1 MRYNSLMNVLK
12 LEHFETAGLHAE
24 EIYPGIFTV
33 HEFLTEDEVSKLE
46 LQFST
51 MNEEDWRVS
60 YTESLYRFIEDQY
73 GVTTFEE
80 AQALGHRIDIDGEW
94 VDKNAMIQDLDVRQT
109 INERLAS
116 IFVQF
121 PELELRGAGSIQRQY
136 EGVRLNYHVD
146 SESNPLVVYA
156 AVMYVNGD
164 FEGGELHFPRID
176 VKIKPAARDLIIFPS
191 ADDYLHG
198 VLPVEAGPTRYALPA
213 FINKRTTEENTDDA

>member
-1 MRYNSLMNVLK
+1 MRELRSH
-12 LEHFETAGLHAE
+12 HFERAGLQVE
-24 EIYPGIFTV
+24 EIYPGIFRV
-33 HEFLTEDEVSKLE
+33 PNFLTDEEVDVLQ

-51 MNEEDWRVS
+51 MNEEDWKLS
-60 YTESLYRFIEDQY
+60 YTESLYRFIKDQY
-73 GVTTFEE
+73 GVDTFEE
-80 AQALGHRIDIDGEW
+80 AQALGHRIDIDSNW
-94 VDKNAMIQDLDVRQT
+94 VDKNAMIQDGRISGT

-121 PELELRGAGSIQRQY
+121 PELDLQGAGSIQRQY
-136 EGVRLNYHVD
+136 EGVKLNYHID

-191 ADDYLHG
+191 TDEYLHG
-198 VLPVEAGPTRYALPA
+198 VLPVEAGPIRYALPA
-213 FINKRTTEENTDDA
+213 FINKRTAEENTDAN

>member
-1 MRYNSLMNVLK
+1 MNVLTVD
-12 LEHFETAGLHAE
+12 HFVKAGLQVE
-24 EIYPGIFTV
+24 EIYPGIFVV
-33 HEFLTEDEVSKLE
+33 HEFLTADEISKLE

-51 MNEEDWRVS
+51 MNEDDWRIS
-60 YTESLYRFIEDQY
+60 YTESLYRFIQDQY

-94 VDKNAMIQDLDVRQT
+94 VDKNAMIQDPDLMGT
-109 INERLAS
+109 INERLAR

-121 PELELRGAGSIQRQY
+121 PELDLCGAGSIQRQY
-136 EGVRLNYHVD
+136 EGVKLNYHID

-164 FEGGELHFPRID
+164 FAGGELHFPRID
-176 VKIKPAARDLIIFPS
+176 VKIKPRARDLIIFPS

-213 FINKRTTEENTDDA
+213 FINKRTTQENTDAN